1 MMKDRGQKTEK
12 RGFTLIEIL
21 VVIGIIAVL
30 SGALMMG
37 FGRVTRSAQRA
48 KATELVSQAAQAL
61 VILRQK
67 NPNNTWPGIISGNLG
82 GGDGTGRGMLKEV
95 ARKFAEKN
103 LLSVSYKTSKD
114 SSGKETY
121 RLIGVSRCGIVDPW
135 AEAVLKRLTETEED
149 ANIDAKVP
157 SGGTVQDHIIYFA
170 VDTDNDGITEAD
182 VGGQHVQVRAE
193 AITWCAGADGVLA
206 PYAQRG
212 RSDDIYSWDKAKE
225 KK

>member
-1 MMKDRGQKTEK
+1 MNDRN
-12 RGFTLIEIL
+12 RGFTLIEML

-37 FGRVTRSAQRA
+37 FGRVTKAAQRA
-48 KATELVSQAAQAL
+48 KAAELVSQAAQAL

-67 NPNNTWPGIISGNLG
+67 NDNTWPSVVRSGSYG
-82 GGDGTGRGMLKEV
+82 GGNAAGMGMVKDVAKE
-95 ARKFAEKN
+95 FAKKD
-103 LLSVSYKTSKD
+103 LLSVAKD
-114 SSGKETY
+114 ASNNP
-121 RLIGVSRCGIVDPW
+121 IGISRCGVVDPW
-135 AEAVLKRLTETEED
+135 AEAVLKRNKSASEGTR
-149 ANIDAKVP
+149 VP

-170 VDTDNDGITEAD
+170 VDDDGDGITIAN
-182 VGGQHVQVRAE
+182 VGGQQVQVRAE
-193 AITWCAGADGVLA
+193 AIAWNAGADGKIA

>member
-1 MMKDRGQKTEK
+1 MKDIVQNTEK
-12 RGFTLIEIL
+12 KGFTLIEIL

-48 KATELVSQAAQAL
+48 KATELVSQTAQAL
-61 VILRQK
+61 VVLRQK
-67 NPNNTWPGIISGNLG
+67 NGRTWPSVLVGNLG
-82 GGDGTGRGMLKEV
+82 GGDGAGKGMVMEV
-95 ARKFAEKN
+95 AKKFGELN
-103 LLSVSYKTSKD
+103 LLGIAMKN
-114 SSGKETY
+114 GNP
-121 RLIGVSRCGIVDPW
+121 IGISRFGVVDPW
-135 AEAVLKRLTETEED
+135 AEAVLKRNASADLG
-149 ANIDAKVP
+149 AKVP

-170 VDTDNDGITEAD
+170 VDKDSDGITEAD
-182 VGGQHVQVRAE
+182 VGGQHVLVRAE
-193 AITWCAGADGVLA
+193 AIAWCAGADGVIA

>member
-1 MMKDRGQKTEK
+1 MRKNK
-12 RGFTLIEIL
+12 GFTLIEIL

-37 FGRVTRSAQRA
+37 FGRGTRSAQRA
-48 KATELVSQAAQAL
+48 KATELVSQTAQAL

-67 NPNNTWPGIISGNLG
+67 SPNQKWPSIVSGNLG
-82 GGDGTGRGMLKEV
+82 GGDGAGRGMLKDV
-95 ARKFAEKN
+95 ARKFAEKD
-103 LLSVSYKTSKD
+103 LLSVSYKK
-114 SSGKETY
+114 SGNSYT
-121 RLIGVSRCGIVDPW
+121 LIGISRCGVVDPW
-135 AEAVLKRLTETEED
+135 AEAVLKRIKGEGED
-149 ANIDAKVP
+149 SNIDAKVP

-170 VDTDNDGITEAD
+170 VDTDGDGITEAD

-193 AITWCAGADGVLA
+193 AITWCAGADGVIA